1 MTKLM
6 LLAGVG
12 AAMLATP
19 AFAKEGDVLVR
30 ARAIVVAPNESS
42 GAVSGIPG
50 SKVGVGD
57 SVMPEV
63 DFTYMATNHI
73 GAELIL
79 ATTKHSVSGRG
90 TISGLG
96 DVANTWV
103 LPPTLTL
110 QYHFAPDGRVRPY
123 LGAGINYSTFYSS
136 KALPSQSRNAEKVV
150 GAPSTGPIS
159 VLVMEIP
166 PVSRL
171 FVTVTWTGSPGP
183 TTTDPG
189 SMLSRFQP
197 SGMVSSVTVQVTPV
211 GMSPRVLVWPL
222 AAVSARS
229 SSMLAS
235 GQLRCATKSV
245 GAPAT

>member
-6 LLAGVG
+6 LLAGVS

-30 ARAIVVAPNESS
+30 ARAIVVAPNERS
-42 GAVSGIPG
+42 GEVSGIPG

-73 GAELIL
+73 GAELIV

-90 TISGLG
+90 TVSGLG

-110 QYHFAPDGRVRPY
+110 QYHFAPDGKVRPY
-123 LGAGINYSTFYSS
+123 LGAGINYSIFYSA
-136 KALPSQSRNAEKVV
+136 KATPSLDAALGATKVKLGDSV
-150 GAPSTGPIS
+150 GYALQAGVDI
-159 VLVMEIP
+159 
-166 PVSRL
+166 
-171 FVTVTWTGSPGP
+171 
-183 TTTDPG
+183 
-189 SMLSRFQP
+189 
-197 SGMVSSVTVQVTPV
+197 PV
-211 GMSPRVLVWPL
+211 GKKVFVNFDIKYIDMKTTARLTSGATLRTARVKIDPIV
-222 AAVSARS
+222 AGMGIGFRF
-229 SSMLAS
+229 
-235 GQLRCATKSV
+235 
-245 GAPAT
+245 

>member
-6 LLAGVG
+6 LLAGVS

-30 ARAIVVAPNESS
+30 ARAIMVAPNESS

-63 DFTYMATNHI
+63 DFTYMATDHI

-110 QYHFAPDGRVRPY
+110 QYHFAPEGKVRPY
-123 LGAGINYSTFYSS
+123 LGAGINYSVFYSA
-136 KALPSQSRNAEKVV
+136 KATPSLNAALGATKVKLGDSVGYALQAGVDIPVSEKVFV
-150 GAPSTGPIS
+150 NFDIKYIDMKTTARLTSGATTRTARVKIDPI
-159 VLVMEIP
+159 VAGMGIG
-166 PVSRL
+166 
-171 FVTVTWTGSPGP
+171 F
-183 TTTDPG
+183 
-189 SMLSRFQP
+189 RF
-197 SGMVSSVTVQVTPV
+197 
-211 GMSPRVLVWPL
+211 
-222 AAVSARS
+222 
-229 SSMLAS
+229 
-235 GQLRCATKSV
+235 
-245 GAPAT
+245 

>member
-6 LLAGVG
+6 LLAGVS

-30 ARAIVVAPNESS
+30 ARAIVVAPNERS
-42 GAVSGIPG
+42 GEVSGIPG

-73 GAELIL
+73 GAELIV

-90 TISGLG
+90 TVSGLG

-110 QYHFAPDGRVRPY
+110 QYHFAPDGKVRPY
-123 LGAGINYSTFYSS
+123 LGAGINYSIFYSATATPS
-136 KALPSQSRNAEKVV
+136 LDAALGATKVKLGDSV
-150 GAPSTGPIS
+150 GYALQAGVDI
-159 VLVMEIP
+159 
-166 PVSRL
+166 PVSKKVFVNFDIKYIDMKTTARL
-171 FVTVTWTGSPGP
+171 TSGATLRTARVKI
-183 TTTDPG
+183 DPIVAG
-189 SMLSRFQP
+189 MGIGFRF
-197 SGMVSSVTVQVTPV
+197 
-211 GMSPRVLVWPL
+211 
-222 AAVSARS
+222 
-229 SSMLAS
+229 
-235 GQLRCATKSV
+235 
-245 GAPAT
+245 

>member
-1 MTKLM
+1 MRKVI
-6 LLAGVG
+6 LLAGV
-12 AAMLATP
+12 AAAFAVTP

-110 QYHFAPDGRVRPY
+110 QYHFAPDGKIRPY
-123 LGAGINYSTFYSS
+123 LGAGINYSVFYSG
-136 KALPSQSRNAEKVV
+136 KATPSLNAALGPTKVKLGDSV
-150 GAPSTGPIS
+150 GYALQAG
-159 VLVMEIP
+159 VDV
-166 PVSRL
+166 PVSSKVFVNFDVKYIDMKTTARL
-171 FVTVTWTGSPGP
+171 TSGATLRTARVKI
-183 TTTDPG
+183 DPIVAG
-189 SMLSRFQP
+189 MGIGFRF
-197 SGMVSSVTVQVTPV
+197 
-211 GMSPRVLVWPL
+211 
-222 AAVSARS
+222 
-229 SSMLAS
+229 
-235 GQLRCATKSV
+235 
-245 GAPAT
+245 

>member
-136 KALPSQSRNAEKVV
+136 KALPSLNGALGATKVKLDDSFGYALQAGV
-150 GAPSTGPIS
+150 DI
-159 VLVMEIP
+159 
-166 PVSRL
+166 
-171 FVTVTWTGSPGP
+171 
-183 TTTDPG
+183 
-189 SMLSRFQP
+189 
-197 SGMVSSVTVQVTPV
+197 PV
-211 GMSPRVLVWPL
+211 GKRVFVNFDVKYIDMKTTARLTSGATLRSVR
-222 AAVSARS
+222 VSIDPIVAGTGIGIRF
-229 SSMLAS
+229 
-235 GQLRCATKSV
+235 
-245 GAPAT
+245 

>member
-1 MTKLM
+1 MRKVI
-6 LLAGVG
+6 LLAGV
-12 AAMLATP
+12 AAAFAVTP
-19 AFAKEGDVLVR
+19 ALAKEGDVLVR

-110 QYHFAPDGRVRPY
+110 QYHFAPDGKIRPY
-123 LGAGINYSTFYSS
+123 LGAGINYSIFYSG
-136 KALPSQSRNAEKVV
+136 KATPSLNAALGPTKVKLGDSV
-150 GAPSTGPIS
+150 GYALQAGVDI
-159 VLVMEIP
+159 
-166 PVSRL
+166 PVSKKVFVNFDVKYIDMKTNARL
-171 FVTVTWTGSPGP
+171 TSGATLRTARVKI
-183 TTTDPG
+183 DPIVAG
-189 SMLSRFQP
+189 MGIGFRF
-197 SGMVSSVTVQVTPV
+197 
-211 GMSPRVLVWPL
+211 
-222 AAVSARS
+222 
-229 SSMLAS
+229 
-235 GQLRCATKSV
+235 
-245 GAPAT
+245 

>member
-1 MTKLM
+1 MRKVI
-6 LLAGVG
+6 LLAGV
-12 AAMLATP
+12 AAAFAVTP

-110 QYHFAPDGRVRPY
+110 QYHFVPDGKIRPY
-123 LGAGINYSTFYSS
+123 LGAGINYSIFYSG
-136 KALPSQSRNAEKVV
+136 KATPSLNAALGPTKVKLGDSV
-150 GAPSTGPIS
+150 GYALQAGVDI
-159 VLVMEIP
+159 
-166 PVSRL
+166 PVSKKVFVNFDVKYIDMKTTARL
-171 FVTVTWTGSPGP
+171 TSGATLRTARVKI
-183 TTTDPG
+183 DPIVAG
-189 SMLSRFQP
+189 MGIGFRF
-197 SGMVSSVTVQVTPV
+197 
-211 GMSPRVLVWPL
+211 
-222 AAVSARS
+222 
-229 SSMLAS
+229 
-235 GQLRCATKSV
+235 
-245 GAPAT
+245 

>member
-1 MTKLM
+1 MRKVI
-6 LLAGVG
+6 LLAGV
-12 AAMLATP
+12 AAAFAVTP
-19 AFAKEGDVLVR
+19 ALAKEGDVLVR

-110 QYHFAPDGRVRPY
+110 QYHFAPDGKIRPY
-123 LGAGINYSTFYSS
+123 LGAGINYSIFYSG
-136 KALPSQSRNAEKVV
+136 KATPSLNAALGPTKVKLGDSV
-150 GAPSTGPIS
+150 GYALQAGVDI
-159 VLVMEIP
+159 
-166 PVSRL
+166 PVSKKVFVNFDVKYIDMKTTARL
-171 FVTVTWTGSPGP
+171 TSGATLRTARVKI
-183 TTTDPG
+183 DPIVAG
-189 SMLSRFQP
+189 MGIGFRF
-197 SGMVSSVTVQVTPV
+197 
-211 GMSPRVLVWPL
+211 
-222 AAVSARS
+222 
-229 SSMLAS
+229 
-235 GQLRCATKSV
+235 
-245 GAPAT
+245 

>member
-1 MTKLM
+1 MRKVI
-6 LLAGVG
+6 LLAGV
-12 AAMLATP
+12 AAAFAVTP

-110 QYHFAPDGRVRPY
+110 QYHFAPDGKIRPY
-123 LGAGINYSTFYSS
+123 LGAGINYSVFYSG
-136 KALPSQSRNAEKVV
+136 KATPSLNAALGPTKVKLGDSV
-150 GAPSTGPIS
+150 GYALQAGVDI
-159 VLVMEIP
+159 
-166 PVSRL
+166 PVSKKVFVNFDVKYIDMKTTARL
-171 FVTVTWTGSPGP
+171 TSGATLRTARVKI
-183 TTTDPG
+183 DPIVAG
-189 SMLSRFQP
+189 MGIGFRF
-197 SGMVSSVTVQVTPV
+197 
-211 GMSPRVLVWPL
+211 
-222 AAVSARS
+222 
-229 SSMLAS
+229 
-235 GQLRCATKSV
+235 
-245 GAPAT
+245 

>member
-1 MTKLM
+1 MRKVI
-6 LLAGVG
+6 LLAGV
-12 AAMLATP
+12 AAAFAVTP

-110 QYHFAPDGRVRPY
+110 QYHFAPDGKIRPY
-123 LGAGINYSTFYSS
+123 LGAGMNYSVFYSG
-136 KALPSQSRNAEKVV
+136 KATPSLNAALGPTKVKLGDSV
-150 GAPSTGPIS
+150 GYALQAGVDI
-159 VLVMEIP
+159 
-166 PVSRL
+166 PVSKKVFVNFDVKYIDMKTTARL
-171 FVTVTWTGSPGP
+171 TSGATLRTARVKI
-183 TTTDPG
+183 DPIVAG
-189 SMLSRFQP
+189 MGIGFRF
-197 SGMVSSVTVQVTPV
+197 
-211 GMSPRVLVWPL
+211 
-222 AAVSARS
+222 
-229 SSMLAS
+229 
-235 GQLRCATKSV
+235 
-245 GAPAT
+245 

>member
-1 MTKLM
+1 MRKVV
-6 LLAGVG
+6 LLAG
-12 AAMLATP
+12 AAAAFAVTP
-19 AFAKEGDVLVR
+19 ALAKEGDVLVR

-110 QYHFAPDGRVRPY
+110 QYHFAPDGKIRPY
-123 LGAGINYSTFYSS
+123 LGAGINYSVFYSA
-136 KALPSQSRNAEKVV
+136 KATPSLNTALGATKVKLDDSVGYALQAGVDVPVSEKVFVNFDVKYIDMRTTARLTSGATLRTAHVKIDPIVAGV
-150 GAPSTGPIS
+150 GIG
-159 VLVMEIP
+159 
-166 PVSRL
+166 
-171 FVTVTWTGSPGP
+171 F
-183 TTTDPG
+183 
-189 SMLSRFQP
+189 RF
-197 SGMVSSVTVQVTPV
+197 
-211 GMSPRVLVWPL
+211 
-222 AAVSARS
+222 
-229 SSMLAS
+229 
-235 GQLRCATKSV
+235 
-245 GAPAT
+245 

>member
-12 AAMLATP
+12 AAILATP

-30 ARAIVVAPNESS
+30 ARAIVVAPNERS
-42 GAVSGIPG
+42 GEVSGIPG

-110 QYHFAPDGRVRPY
+110 QYHFAPEGKVRPY
-123 LGAGINYSTFYSS
+123 LGAGVNYSVFYSA
-136 KALPSQSRNAEKVV
+136 KATPSLNTALGATKVKLDDSFGYALQAGVDIPVSEKVFV
-150 GAPSTGPIS
+150 NFDVKYIDMKTTARLTSGATLRTARVKIDPI
-159 VLVMEIP
+159 VAGMGIG
-166 PVSRL
+166 
-171 FVTVTWTGSPGP
+171 F
-183 TTTDPG
+183 
-189 SMLSRFQP
+189 RF
-197 SGMVSSVTVQVTPV
+197 
-211 GMSPRVLVWPL
+211 
-222 AAVSARS
+222 
-229 SSMLAS
+229 
-235 GQLRCATKSV
+235 
-245 GAPAT
+245 

>member
-1 MTKLM
+1 MRKAI
-6 LLAGVG
+6 LLAGV
-12 AAMLATP
+12 AAAFAVTP
-19 AFAKEGDVLVR
+19 ALAKEGDVLVR

-110 QYHFAPDGRVRPY
+110 QYHFAPDGKVRPY
-123 LGAGINYSTFYSS
+123 LGAGINYSIFYSG
-136 KALPSQSRNAEKVV
+136 KATPSLNAALGPTKVKLGDSV
-150 GAPSTGPIS
+150 GYALQAG
-159 VLVMEIP
+159 VDV
-166 PVSRL
+166 PVSKKVFVNFDVKYIDMKTTARL
-171 FVTVTWTGSPGP
+171 TSGATLRTARVKI
-183 TTTDPG
+183 DPIVAG
-189 SMLSRFQP
+189 MGIGFRF
-197 SGMVSSVTVQVTPV
+197 
-211 GMSPRVLVWPL
+211 
-222 AAVSARS
+222 
-229 SSMLAS
+229 
-235 GQLRCATKSV
+235 
-245 GAPAT
+245 

>member
-6 LLAGVG
+6 LLAGVS

-30 ARAIVVAPNESS
+30 ARAIVVAPNERS
-42 GAVSGIPG
+42 GEVSGIPG

-73 GAELIL
+73 GAELIV

-90 TISGLG
+90 TVSGLG

-110 QYHFAPDGRVRPY
+110 QYHFAPDGKVRPY
-123 LGAGINYSTFYSS
+123 LGAGINYSIFYSA
-136 KALPSQSRNAEKVV
+136 KATPSLDAALGATKVKLGDSV
-150 GAPSTGPIS
+150 GYALQAGVDI
-159 VLVMEIP
+159 
-166 PVSRL
+166 PVSKKVFVNFDIKYIDMKTTARL
-171 FVTVTWTGSPGP
+171 TSGATLRTARVKI
-183 TTTDPG
+183 DPIVAG
-189 SMLSRFQP
+189 MGIGFRF
-197 SGMVSSVTVQVTPV
+197 
-211 GMSPRVLVWPL
+211 
-222 AAVSARS
+222 
-229 SSMLAS
+229 
-235 GQLRCATKSV
+235 
-245 GAPAT
+245 

>member
-6 LLAGVG
+6 LLAGVS

-30 ARAIVVAPNESS
+30 ARAIVVAPNERS
-42 GAVSGIPG
+42 GEVSGIPG

-73 GAELIL
+73 GAELIV

-110 QYHFAPDGRVRPY
+110 QYHFAPDGKVRPY
-123 LGAGINYSTFYSS
+123 LGAGINYSIFYSA
-136 KALPSQSRNAEKVV
+136 KATPSLDAALGATKVKLGDSV
-150 GAPSTGPIS
+150 GYALQAGVDI
-159 VLVMEIP
+159 
-166 PVSRL
+166 PVSKKVFVNFDIKYIDMKTTARL
-171 FVTVTWTGSPGP
+171 TSGATLRTARVKI
-183 TTTDPG
+183 DPIVAG
-189 SMLSRFQP
+189 MGIGFRF
-197 SGMVSSVTVQVTPV
+197 
-211 GMSPRVLVWPL
+211 
-222 AAVSARS
+222 
-229 SSMLAS
+229 
-235 GQLRCATKSV
+235 
-245 GAPAT
+245 

>member
-6 LLAGVG
+6 LLAGVS

-30 ARAIVVAPNESS
+30 VRAIVVAPNERS

-50 SKVGVGD
+50 SKIGVGD

-73 GAELIL
+73 GAELIV

-110 QYHFAPDGRVRPY
+110 QYHFAPDGKVRPY
-123 LGAGINYSTFYSS
+123 LGAGINYSVFYSA
-136 KALPSQSRNAEKVV
+136 KATPSLNAALGATKVKLGDSV
-150 GAPSTGPIS
+150 GYALQAGVDI
-159 VLVMEIP
+159 
-166 PVSRL
+166 PVSKKVFVNFDIKYIDMKTTARL
-171 FVTVTWTGSPGP
+171 TSGATIRTSRVKI
-183 TTTDPG
+183 DPIVAG
-189 SMLSRFQP
+189 MGIGFRF
-197 SGMVSSVTVQVTPV
+197 
-211 GMSPRVLVWPL
+211 
-222 AAVSARS
+222 
-229 SSMLAS
+229 
-235 GQLRCATKSV
+235 
-245 GAPAT
+245 

>member
-6 LLAGVG
+6 LLAGVS

-30 ARAIVVAPNESS
+30 ARAIVVAPNERS
-42 GAVSGIPG
+42 GEVSGIPG

-73 GAELIL
+73 GAELIV

-90 TISGLG
+90 TVSGLG

-110 QYHFAPDGRVRPY
+110 QSHFAPDGKVRPY
-123 LGAGINYSTFYSS
+123 LGAGINYSIFYSA
-136 KALPSQSRNAEKVV
+136 KATPSLDAALGATKVKLGDSV
-150 GAPSTGPIS
+150 GYALQAGVDI
-159 VLVMEIP
+159 
-166 PVSRL
+166 
-171 FVTVTWTGSPGP
+171 
-183 TTTDPG
+183 
-189 SMLSRFQP
+189 
-197 SGMVSSVTVQVTPV
+197 PV
-211 GMSPRVLVWPL
+211 GKKVFVNFDIKYIDMKTTARLTSGATLRTARVKIDPIV
-222 AAVSARS
+222 AGMGIGFRF
-229 SSMLAS
+229 
-235 GQLRCATKSV
+235 
-245 GAPAT
+245 